1 MSIISHKLF
10 QLLEILKKPTS
21 ENNIP
26 YMYIDTVGKVTV
38 GVGHNLDAHKDML
51 TLPFMVKRF
60 ARHPVKGGDTGIAIT
75 TNKVLGRA
83 ATQDEIKND
92 YNFITKHKGLGKYN
106 PENLSKYT
114 TLELSVA
121 AIDALFKKDLNIAL
135 AVAKREFGAAFD
147 KYPITCQAALVD
159 IAFNVGNFS
168 SFRGTFVPAI
178 KGTGIYSKKS
188 MSERWKIASQ
198 NCRRGQV
205 SADRNRHVTQWL
217 MEGAKNTQ
225 S

>member
-1 MSIISHKLF
+1 MSIISPKLF
-10 QLLEILKKPTS
+10 QLLETLKKPTS

-26 YMYIDTVGKVTV
+26 YMYVDTVGKVTV

-60 ARHPVKGGDTGIAIT
+60 SRYPVKGGDTGIAIN
-75 TNKVLGRA
+75 TNKILGRA

-92 YNFITKHKGLGKYN
+92 YNFIKQHKGLGKYN

-114 TLELSVA
+114 TLELPVA
-121 AIDALFKKDLNIAL
+121 AIDSLFKKDLSIAL
-135 AVAKREFGAAFD
+135 AMAKREFGAPFD
-147 KYPITCQAALVD
+147 KYPITCQAALID

-178 KGTGIYSKKS
+178 KGTGVYSKMP

-205 SADRNRHVTQWL
+205 SADRNRHVAQWL
-217 MEGAKNTQ
+217 MEGTKAVT